1 MAISL
6 EGGCRVTEM
15 REGEPVQHGTLS
27 IWSPIGTGTG
37 AQAISLRVLEF
48 APGTSPGFRNET
60 CDEVFYV
67 LEKGAEQL
75 AHEDPAPQA
84 ITVFIDGW
92 PFDVA
97 AQTGIYLRP
106 GQTFTLQNREE
117 HEVYLISSRCPDPE
131 ASLDHAT
138 HGRDARATSA
148 TEFVESLTSPMST
161 SPVKAPLVRLLDRP
175 AQPTADRWYRVL
187 VDDEVGST
195 QVTQFIGSI
204 PPGRAPDHFH
214 QYEEVLFILRGGGRM
229 WAGETN
235 TPIARGSCV
244 FLPKGQIHCVE
255 NTGEGELRLLG
266 VFYPAGSP
274 AVRYDA

>member
-6 EGGCRVTEM
+6 EGGCRVMDM
-15 REGEPVQHGTLS
+15 REGEPVQNGTLS
-27 IWSPIGTGTG
+27 VWSPIGRTMGT
-37 AQAISLRVLEF
+37 QAISLRVLEF
-48 APGTSPGFRNET
+48 APGISPGIRNEA

-67 LEKGAEQL
+67 LEKDEEEIAR
-75 AHEDPAPQA
+75 EDPTPQA
-84 ITVFIDGW
+84 LTVYLDGW

-106 GQTFTLQNREE
+106 GQTFTLQNRED
-117 HEVYLISSRCPDPE
+117 HPVVVISSRCPDPG
-131 ASLDHAT
+131 A
-138 HGRDARATSA
+138 A
-148 TEFVESLTSPMST
+148 TEFVEPLTSPMST
-161 SPVKAPLVRLLDRP
+161 SPVEASLVRLADRP

-214 QYEEVLFILRGGGRM
+214 QYEEVLFILRGEGRM
-229 WAGETN
+229 WAGKSN
-235 TPIARGSCV
+235 TPITRSSCV
-244 FLPKGQIHCVE
+244 FLPKGQVHCVE
-255 NTGEGELRLLG
+255 NTAEGELRLLG

-274 AVRYDA
+274 AVRYDVKS